1 MSYELQLAAEA
12 RAIAQAVADELVNIK
27 EHLGE
32 DYKAFMAD
40 VEAKKAAAAEA
51 AKPLELTQEEKEAII
66 NARAEILKASLAK
79 AQKPAA

>member
-12 RAIAQAVADELVNIK
+12 RAIAQAVADELANIK

-32 DYKAFMAD
+32 DYKAFLAD

>member
-12 RAIAQAVADELVNIK
+12 RAIAQAVADEIALIK

-51 AKPLELTQEEKEAII
+51 AKPLELTQEEKDAIVA
-66 NARAEILKASLAK
+66 ARAEILKAQLAK
-79 AQKPAA
+79 AAVPKA